1 MIRVCRCL
9 LHSFLPKFALYTNE
23 TLFTLRRFFII
34 LQHMS
39 TFVAETASGTGVTLL
54 DGHSLTIED
63 VARIARRRDKIGLS
77 EEAAARIEKCRE
89 LLERKIRA
97 REIMYGVNTG
107 IGELSE
113 VVLTPEQVENYQKFL
128 LYSHAAGCGEP
139 CSEDDARAA
148 MLSRLNTHCWGHSGI
163 RLEVVRTQI
172 EMLNRG
178 VTPVMCQKGSVGACG
193 DLSPMAQMALT
204 LMGEGEVFYQG
215 KRLPAKDGMAAAGIP
230 TIVFR
235 ERDGLAAI
243 NGSNVITGMGC
254 LQLYD
259 AERWL
264 RTQEIAL
271 AMTLEALNAN
281 MKAYD
286 QRIHFVRG
294 YPGAQTCAGN
304 VRRLTDGSE
313 MLKRPGKKVQDAYS
327 MRSSPQVIGAARDA
341 FKWVRQ
347 MLEIELNHAADNPV
361 FFPDEDLVL
370 TGANFQGTP
379 MAFAL
384 ELLGLSV
391 TTVAALS
398 ERRLNRL
405 MNPHLSAGLP
415 AFLTKGAGMFSGLML
430 SQYTAGAL
438 VCENRVLSHPAATG
452 SIPAAADQE
461 DFVSMGMTTAI
472 KTRQIIENAWYVIA
486 IELMA
491 AAQAFEFRAPLK
503 PSPACQA
510 AYKAVREHVGRL
522 EEDRPLHGDIN
533 RLARAAKE
541 GQILDTVEAV
551 IGKLE

>member
-1 MIRVCRCL
+1 MTVVL
-9 LHSFLPKFALYTNE
+9 NHE
-23 TLFTLRRFFII
+23 TSDKKHQDNAI
-34 LQHMS
+34 
-39 TFVAETASGTGVTLL
+39 VL

-63 VARIARRRDKIGLS
+63 VAAIARDGQSVDLHLDAIM
-77 EEAAARIEKCRE
+77 RINKCRD

-113 VVLTPEQVENYQKFL
+113 VVLTSEQAEKYQKFL

-139 CSEDDARAA
+139 ATEENVRAA
-148 MLSRLNTHCWGHSGI
+148 MLSRLNAHCWGHSGI
-163 RLEVVRTQI
+163 RLEILRAQV

-178 VTPVMCQKGSVGACG
+178 VTPVVCQKGSVGACG
-193 DLSPMAQMALT
+193 DLSPMAQMAIT
-204 LMGEGEVFYQG
+204 LMGEGEVFYKG
-215 KRLPAKDGMAAAGIP
+215 RRLPAKDGMAEAGIP

-243 NGSNVITGMGC
+243 NGSNFMTGMGC
-254 LQLYD
+254 LELYD

-281 MKAYD
+281 MQAYD
-286 QRIHFVRG
+286 ARIHSVRG
-294 YPGAQTCAGN
+294 YPGAQECAEN
-304 VRRLTDGSE
+304 LRKITEGSE
-313 MLKRPGKKVQDAYS
+313 LLKLPGKKVQDAYS
-327 MRSSPQVIGAARDA
+327 LRSSPQVIGAAREA
-341 FKWVRQ
+341 FKWIRY
-347 MLEIELNHAADNPV
+347 MLEIELNHAADNPT
-361 FFPDEDLVL
+361 FFPDEELVL

-384 ELLGLSV
+384 EILGMSV

-415 AFLTKGAGMFSGLML
+415 PFLTEGAGMFSGLML
-430 SQYTAGAL
+430 TQYTAGAL

-472 KTRQIIENAWYVIA
+472 KTRQIIDNAWYVIA

-491 AAQAFEFRAPLK
+491 AAQAFDFRFPVK
-503 PSPACQA
+503 PSLASQA
-510 AYKAVREHVGRL
+510 AYEVIRTHVKKL
-522 EEDRPLHGDIN
+522 DEDRPLFDDIN
-533 RLARAAKE
+533 RLASVAKE
-541 GQILDTVEAV
+541 GLILQAV
-551 IGKLE
+551 KRVVSKLN

>member
-1 MIRVCRCL
+1 MSVALEKESIPASRHSDRV
-9 LHSFLPKFALYTNE
+9 
-23 TLFTLRRFFII
+23 
-34 LQHMS
+34 M
-39 TFVAETASGTGVTLL
+39 LL
-54 DGHSLTIED
+54 DGQSLTIED
-63 VARIARRRDKIGLS
+63 VVAIARDRHPVELHPD
-77 EEAAARIEKCRE
+77 AVVRINQCRE

-113 VVLTPEQVENYQKFL
+113 VVLTPEQVEKYQKYL

-139 CSEDDARAA
+139 CSEENVRAA

-163 RLEVVRTQI
+163 RLEVIRTQQ

-178 VTPVMCQKGSVGACG
+178 VTPVVCQKGSVGACG
-193 DLSPMAQMALT
+193 DLSPMAQMAIT
-204 LMGEGEVFYQG
+204 LMGEGEVFYNG
-215 KRLPAKDGMAAAGIP
+215 RRLPARDGMAQAGIP

-243 NGSNVITGMGC
+243 NGSNFISGMGC
-254 LQLYD
+254 LELYD

-281 MKAYD
+281 MQAYD
-286 QRIHFVRG
+286 RRIHLVRG
-294 YPGAQTCAGN
+294 YPGAQECAEN
-304 VRRLTDGSE
+304 IRRLTDGSE
-313 MLKRPGKKVQDAYS
+313 LLKLPGKKVQDAYS
-327 MRSSPQVIGAARDA
+327 LRSSPQVIGAAREA
-341 FKWVRQ
+341 FKWIRY
-347 MLEIELNHAADNPV
+347 MLQIELNHAADNPT
-361 FFPDEDLVL
+361 FFPDEELVL

-384 ELLGLSV
+384 ELLGMSV

-405 MNPHLSAGLP
+405 MNPHLSMGLP

-430 SQYTAGAL
+430 TQYTAGAL

-472 KTRQIIENAWYVIA
+472 KTRQIIENAWYVVA
-486 IELMA
+486 IELIA
-491 AAQAFEFRAPLK
+491 AAQAFDLRFPVKPAP
-503 PSPACQA
+503 ATQA
-510 AYKAVREHVGRL
+510 AYEVIRNHVKKL
-522 EEDRPLHGDIN
+522 EQDRPLFEDIN
-533 RLARAAKE
+533 RLASVAKD
-541 GQILDTVEAV
+541 GTILEAV
-551 IGKLE
+551 KQVASRLN